1 MMAIYDELEPYGQAQ
16 REREIVSAILA
27 KYGNAM
33 LEVIRLTGENVRLN
47 KQVTELQGEVK
58 RQRTV
63 LDYLLDE
70 QAHGR

>member
-27 KYGNAM
+27 KYRNAM

>member
-70 QAHGR
+70 QARGR

>member
-27 KYGNAM
+27 KYRNAM

-70 QAHGR
+70 QARGR

>member
-1 MMAIYDELEPYGQAQ
+1 MMAIYDEMEPYDQAQ
-16 REREIVSAILA
+16 RERAIGSAILA

-33 LEVIRLTGENVRLN
+33 LEVIRLTGENLQLN
-47 KQVTELQGEVK
+47 KQVTELQREVK

-70 QAHGR
+70 QTRGR